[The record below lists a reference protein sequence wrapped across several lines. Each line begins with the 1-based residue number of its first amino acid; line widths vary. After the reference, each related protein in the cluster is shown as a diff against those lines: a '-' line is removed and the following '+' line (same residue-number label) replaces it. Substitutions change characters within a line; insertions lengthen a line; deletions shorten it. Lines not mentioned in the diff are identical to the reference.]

1 MQDRLPSR
9 YLRPVHTMIL
19 GHRRPGG
26 ERRRFCSPGIAS
38 GAFRDQELTVENLRR
53 LVSMLRHSGKLE

>member
-19 GHRRPGG
+19 GHRRAANGAGFVP
-26 ERRRFCSPGIAS
+26 PGIAS